1 MSLFLY
7 NKTCVKRITEQ
18 NVRCLFHKKDVTC
31 VQSCYMR
38 KCSSWWYFSN
48 TSLSLPSYI
57 AWNLLFYG
65 EKKVPRDSLVIL
77 DKNIVQYLVHVYVR
91 IQQQSTFFNIKI
103 KYFLLLFIFEVWT
116 LHLETKNT
124 QLKKYHT

>member
-1 MSLFLY
+1 
-7 NKTCVKRITEQ
+7 
-18 NVRCLFHKKDVTC
+18 
-31 VQSCYMR
+31 MR

-57 AWNLLFYG
+57 AWNLLYYG

-116 LHLETKNT
+116 SFRNQKHTIKKISHLTIGGGDLFLSKPENN
-124 QLKKYHT
+124 KKHIFNNKKKAIQSKQMIP

>member
-1 MSLFLY
+1 M
-7 NKTCVKRITEQ
+7 V
-18 NVRCLFHKKDVTC
+18 
-31 VQSCYMR
+31 
-38 KCSSWWYFSN
+38 
-48 TSLSLPSYI
+48 
-57 AWNLLFYG
+57 
-65 EKKVPRDSLVIL
+65 EKKVPRDSLVTL